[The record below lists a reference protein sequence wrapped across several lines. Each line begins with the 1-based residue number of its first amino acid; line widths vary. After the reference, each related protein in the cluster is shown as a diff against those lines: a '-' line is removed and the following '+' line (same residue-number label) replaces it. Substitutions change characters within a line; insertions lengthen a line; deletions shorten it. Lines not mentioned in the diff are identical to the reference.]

1 MPPSVSY
8 GEVWYNQDHMSR
20 LSFRCLIASV
30 LAVALVGSSSAQTQR
45 VVGSGD
51 GAGSPWATDQ
61 YPGFDG
67 LDELPVPEKKD
78 KGWLWRWFGIG
89 KPARES
95 AALQLQWAQKQEAD
109 GNFKGAV
116 ESYDALVREWP
127 ASPEASKAQFLLA
140 YLLETKLLEYDSA
153 FEEFSYLLD
162 FYPRS
167 CPYANVVAEQY
178 KIVNLMLDTRR
189 TFLGMSFTGNRE
201 LRQGYEQVVR
211 RAPGADYVPAA
222 MLKIADLREQDI
234 DYEEAIKV
242 YSTLRSRYPGTVEAR
257 QALYLEAKARMWL
270 VRRLAYN
277 LPRCQDTESFL
288 KLALKKD
295 PSHPNVEEMRGWL
308 KELREYIAEDAWVRA
323 KFYDTKQRTGH
334 AAAASYRK
342 FLSEYPDSSHADEA
356 RLRIQ
361 ALEPAPNSEG
371 LDK

>member
-1 MPPSVSY
+1 
-8 GEVWYNQDHMSR
+8 MSR

-95 AALQLQWAQKQEAD
+95 AALQLQWAQKQEAE
-109 GNFKGAV
+109 GNFKGAA

-242 YSTLRSRYPGTVEAR
+242 YSTLRSRYPGTAEAR